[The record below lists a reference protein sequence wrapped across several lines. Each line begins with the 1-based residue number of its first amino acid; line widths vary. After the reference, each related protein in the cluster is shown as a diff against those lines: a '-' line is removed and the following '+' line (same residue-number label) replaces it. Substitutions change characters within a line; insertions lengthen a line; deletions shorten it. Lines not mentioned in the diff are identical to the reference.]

1 MICVK
6 SFELV
11 VFIDSECDFICFG
24 FLLYCL
30 KECVFDLSMNWFRG
44 VWLLRKWKKTKE
56 KKGKEME
63 NYWSL
68 SLAFS

>member
-1 MICVK
+1 MI
-6 SFELV
+6 
-11 VFIDSECDFICFG
+11 ICFG

-30 KECVFDLSMNWFRG
+30 KECVFDLSLNWFRG

-68 SLAFS
+68 SLSPKFVLRVIYLFFS

>member
-1 MICVK
+1 MIV
-6 SFELV
+6 
-11 VFIDSECDFICFG
+11 CFG

-30 KECVFDLSMNWFRG
+30 KECVFDLSLNWFRG

-68 SLAFS
+68 SLSLS